1 MELQLKLCL
10 FNVENFFLSS
20 TTSGAEGFLKPHD
33 KIQWIARTI
42 REIDADVTMLC
53 EVGGLESL
61 DLFNSKYLNSEYQS
75 ALLKGNS
82 NRGIEMGYLIKK
94 SFPFKTQ
101 HLSHANASIEFN
113 YAFEIEENKKLLL
126 DELKTPPHKFS
137 RDISEL
143 RILKDDKVAMILL
156 LVHLK
161 SKWDRDGV
169 DWNGKER
176 RKAELKALV
185 KTYNRL
191 RGEFP
196 GVPVV
201 VAGDMNGQA
210 QRGQQEP
217 EFDDLYAHTDL
228 DDILEVIQEPHERR
242 LSFFYFG
249 RENNR
254 ESFQLDYIF
263 LPPELHS
270 LVKKEDSGIYL
281 FRDDRGA
288 LLPYPQES
296 YQRYALPSDHYPVV
310 ATLNFLSF

>member
-1 MELQLKLCL
+1 MKLCL
-10 FNVENFFLSS
+10 FNVENFFLL
-20 TTSGAEGFLKPHD
+20 SGPNGDGFKKPVD
-33 KIQWIARTI
+33 KIEWIARTI
-42 REIDADVTMLC
+42 SEIDADITMLC
-53 EVGGLESL
+53 EVGGIESL
-61 DLFNSKYLNSEYQS
+61 DLFNTKYLNSKYYS

-94 SFPFKTQ
+94 DLPYKYR
-101 HLSHANASIEFN
+101 HISHANASIEFN
-113 YAFEIEENKKLLL
+113 YHFEIEENKKLML
-126 DELKTPPHKFS
+126 DELKIPPHKFS

-169 DWNGKER
+169 DYNGKER

-191 RGEFP
+191 RHEFGP
-196 GVPVV
+196 NVPVV
-201 VAGDMNGQA
+201 VAGDMNGVA
-210 QRGQQEP
+210 QKSHQEP

-228 DDILEVIQEPHERR
+228 EDVLEVIKEPYERR

-249 RENNR
+249 KENNR

-263 LPPELHS
+263 LPPELHN
-270 LVKKEDSGIYL
+270 LVRKEDSGIYL
-281 FRDDRGA
+281 FRDPHGMA
-288 LLPYPQES
+288 LPYPQES

-310 ATLNFLSF
+310 ANLNFL

>member
-1 MELQLKLCL
+1 MKLCL
-10 FNVENFFLSS
+10 FNVENLFLLA
-20 TTSGAEGFLKPHD
+20 GPNGDGFKKPHD
-33 KIQWIARTI
+33 KTQWIARTI

-61 DLFNSKYLNSEYQS
+61 DLLNKKYLNADYKT

-94 SFPFKTQ
+94 DFPFDFE
-101 HLSHANASIEFN
+101 HHSHVNASIEFN
-113 YAFEIEENKKLLL
+113 YSFEIIENKKVLSE
-126 DELKTPPHKFS
+126 ELKIPPHKFS

-143 RILKDDKVAMILL
+143 RILKDNKVAMILL

-191 RGEFP
+191 RSEFDHK
-196 GVPVV
+196 VPVV
-201 VAGDMNGQA
+201 VAGDLNGIA
-210 QRGQQEP
+210 QKGHQEP

-228 DDILEVIQEPHERR
+228 EDVLELINLPHEQRH
-242 LSFFYFG
+242 SFFYFG
-249 RENNR
+249 KDNTR
-254 ESFQLDYIF
+254 ESFQLDYIL
-263 LPPELHS
+263 LPSELHS
-270 LVKKEDSGIYL
+270 LVKKEESGIYL
-281 FRDDRGA
+281 FRDERGVP
-288 LLPYPQES
+288 LSYPQES

-310 ATLNFLSF
+310 ASLNFLSF

>member
-1 MELQLKLCL
+1 MKLCL
-10 FNVENFFLSS
+10 FNVENFFLLN
-20 TTSGAEGFLKPHD
+20 GAQGDAFKKPVD
-33 KIQWIARTI
+33 KIEWIAKTI
-42 REIDADVTMLC
+42 KEINADVTMLC

-61 DLFNSKYLNSEYQS
+61 DLFNTKYLNSDYFS

-94 SFPFKTQ
+94 DFPYDFA
-101 HLSHANASIEFN
+101 HFSHAHASIEFN
-113 YAFEIEENKKLLL
+113 YSFEIEENKKLLL
-126 DELKTPPHKFS
+126 DELKIPPHKFS

-143 RILKDDKVAMILL
+143 RILKDNEVKMILL

-191 RGEFP
+191 RAEFNYK
-196 GVPVV
+196 VPIV
-201 VAGDMNGQA
+201 VAGDMNGTA
-210 QRGQQEP
+210 QKGQQEP
-217 EFDDLYAHTDL
+217 EFDDLYNLTDL
-228 DDILEVIQEPHERR
+228 EDVLEVMGEPHEHRH
-242 LSFFYFG
+242 SFFYFG
-249 RENNR
+249 KENNR
-254 ESFQLDYIF
+254 ESFQLDYIL
-263 LPPELHS
+263 LPKELHA

-281 FRDDRGA
+281 FRDAHGVA
-288 LLPYPQES
+288 LPYPQES

-310 ATLNFLSF
+310 ASLDFL